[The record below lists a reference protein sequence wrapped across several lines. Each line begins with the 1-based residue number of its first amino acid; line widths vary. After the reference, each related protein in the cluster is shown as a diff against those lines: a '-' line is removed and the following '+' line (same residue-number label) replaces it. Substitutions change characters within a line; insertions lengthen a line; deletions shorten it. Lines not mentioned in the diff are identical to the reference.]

1 MGMRRERARTEEV
14 TAADAVE
21 RRTMRSKTT
30 ATAMMRKSFSEMNFR
45 SAIVGHR
52 TKKLHRSN
60 NNTVVPVTTSCIGT
74 ALLGVKSQ
82 ISPNIFDGI
91 HIRKMSKRGTIVPR
105 VLSLSDDLFKIIV
118 SHRMG
123 VREVES
129 SVIDQLRYQSIRAYE
144 TVSSVTGT
152 QMQIKRKFRTIDV
165 SDILF
170 VQSGF
175 IGSRKLEAC
184 NSQDCLDPTKVV
196 TIFYKNFKTMDILME
211 NEEDVY
217 AVLFAVQLLRETY
230 DTSRIKFARETLLLR
245 YVWNDIDWKKSGLI
259 KQSEFLQ
266 LLRRINVYIKKEKAI
281 QIFRQYITAK
291 PLKRG
296 STGRTTAGSMRLV
309 SMTLQQRNG
318 ITFDECLDALKK
330 VKFECHGRQLVT
342 DIIFN
347 QLFGDTTDVVTT
359 EEFTEKFLRQKQQEH
374 NATLD
379 NTRRLFSKLN
389 NIEIVG
395 SYPVEGSIDR
405 LRFGEYLFSSPWN
418 DGFDPVKQQ
427 FDRATLTRPFPS
439 YWINSSHNT
448 YLTADQFQSESSVQM
463 YAVALQR

>member
-1 MGMRRERARTEEV
+1 MKELVEEM
-14 TAADAVE
+14 AAEAVE
-21 RRTMRSKTT
+21 RRTTRTT
-30 ATAMMRKSFSEMNFR
+30 TTMMRKSFSELNFR
-45 SAIVGHR
+45 NAIVGHR

-60 NNTVVPVTTSCIGT
+60 NNTVPVTTSCISA
-74 ALLGVKSQ
+74 ALLSVKSQ
-82 ISPNIFDGI
+82 ISPNLFDGI
-91 HIRKMSKRGTIVPR
+91 DIRKMSKRGTIVPR

-123 VREVES
+123 GKEVES

-144 TVSSVTGT
+144 TVSFVTGT
-152 QMQIKRKFRTIDV
+152 PMQIKRKLRTIDV

-175 IGSRKLEAC
+175 IGGRKLEAC
-184 NSQDCLDPTKVV
+184 NSQDCLDHTKVI
-196 TIFYKNFKTMDILME
+196 TIFYKNLKMMDILME
-211 NEEDVY
+211 KEEDVT
-217 AVLFAVQLLRETY
+217 AILFAIRRIRETY
-230 DTSRIKFARETLLLR
+230 DTLKIKFARETLLLR
-245 YVWNDIDWKKSGLI
+245 YIWNDIDWKKSGLI
-259 KQSEFLQ
+259 KQSEFIQ
-266 LLRRINVYIKKEKAI
+266 LLRRINIYIKKEKAI

-291 PLKRG
+291 RLKRG
-296 STGRTTAGSMRLV
+296 STGRTTAGSMRRV
-309 SMTLQQRNG
+309 SMTLQQRNW

-359 EEFTEKFLRQKQQEH
+359 EEFMEKFLRLKQQEH
-374 NATLD
+374 NATLE

-389 NIEIVG
+389 SIEIVG
-395 SYPVEGSIDR
+395 SCPVEGSIDR

-418 DGFDPVKQQ
+418 DGFDPMKQQ

-448 YLTADQFQSESSVQM
+448 YLTADQFQSESSVHM
-463 YAVALQR
+463 YSVALQR